1 MVLGARVPQAVGC
14 GHKKKNPT
22 SHMVEQKKG
31 KQLAVLGISTTED
44 AGQKGRKN
52 GN

>member
-1 MVLGARVPQAVGC
+1 MVLGARVPQAVGSK
-14 GHKKKNPT
+14 KKKNPT